1 MAAQSPVPATLIAG
15 EKEVE
20 LVMGVPPCGPEPLLT
35 DPLEL
40 IVAQVGEATVLAVG
54 VSGDESGWGAADLG
68 TSPEAAAR
76 AAEEGAVTVVLRDV
90 GGTDMAGRPHD
101 VVMGFRSVALA
112 LDVAEAVAGGAGAPP
127 AGAGPPP
134 LAAIRAGAVATQTT
148 E

>member
-1 MAAQSPVPATLIAG
+1 MAAAHPVPATLIAG

-35 DPLEL
+35 DPLQL
-40 IVAQVGEATVLAVG
+40 VVARVGEATVLAVG
-54 VSGDESGWGAADLG
+54 VAGDDAGWGAADLG
-68 TSPEAAAR
+68 ASPEAASR

-112 LDVAEAVAGGAGAPP
+112 LDVAEAVAGGASSPPVGAAPP
-127 AGAGPPP
+127 A
-134 LAAIRAGAVATQTT
+134 LDEIRAAAVAVQTT
-148 E
+148 G